1 MANGQDGS
9 AGIPWYSWLILTFH
23 LVWSGGIFW
32 FEHSL
37 VVPLWLAWLISGLW
51 VAAALIMGLIDFVL
65 SKGSQGSTDTT
76 AIDRW
81 TAIHF
86 GAGIVFGIWYVP
98 ILWVV
103 ILAFFWECF
112 EFSVAG
118 FGDQEIIQNR
128 LMDIAAAVVGW
139 LIVVILIVAI
149 AKTPF
154 PAVSP
159 VPSPQTGQTSSAQ
172 QAEHAKSKEPA
183 KKEPPKPEHPGR

>member
-1 MANGQDGS
+1 MADGDGGTS
-9 AGIPWYSWLILTFH
+9 GIPWYSWLILGFH
-23 LVWSGGIFW
+23 LFVSGGIFW
-32 FEHSL
+32 FMHSL
-37 VVPLWLAWLISGLW
+37 VVSPGLVWLVTGLW
-51 VAAALIMGLIDFVL
+51 VLAALIMGLIDFVL

-103 ILAFFWECF
+103 ILAFLWECF

-128 LMDIAAAVVGW
+128 LVDIGSALVGW
-139 LIVVILIVAI
+139 VGVVVLVIAF

-154 PAVSP
+154 PVAAP
-159 VPSPQTGQTSSAQ
+159 VPSPQTRQATSALQGQHPKQ
-172 QAEHAKSKEPA
+172 Q
-183 KKEPPKPEHPGR
+183 RTR